1 MSGGSLR
8 VAAVQMVSVNGERD
22 ANLERA
28 TVWVRQA
35 ADAGATLIALPELF
49 SGGYWLSERAWDTAE
64 QQEGPTESWLR
75 ETARRFGVYLGGSY
89 LQARGED
96 FFNVFAL
103 ATPAGRIAGRV
114 PKQQAAS
121 IEAYLFRGQPSSHVI
136 DTDLGRV
143 GIGICYDNVFRF
155 NAEAMIAGNADIAV
169 MSFSAPTPQ
178 QTWYYGRKQA
188 EAFLASYRHGAQ
200 NYARM
205 LGIPAVQ
212 VNKSGRWQSSL
223 PGCFPAQDSKYGGQS
238 EIADSNGE
246 IVAELADQETV
257 IVGNV
262 TLDPARKIHVLGT
275 EYTRHGRWIAPV
287 PMEFKLYRVIEL
299 MGARSY
305 RANVRRRGKARAIS
319 ERAPAG
325 VQ

>member
-1 MSGGSLR
+1 MGGRTLR
-8 VAAVQMVSVNGERD
+8 VAAVQMVSANGERR

-28 TVWVRQA
+28 GRWVRQA
-35 ADAGATLIALPELF
+35 AEAGAKLVALPELF
-49 SGGYWLSERAWDTAE
+49 SGGYWLNEQAWDTAE
-64 QQEGPTESWLR
+64 PQDGPTEAWLR
-75 ETARRFGVYLGGSY
+75 ETAHRHGIYLGGSY

-103 ATPAGRIAGRV
+103 ATPAGQIAGRV
-114 PKQQAAS
+114 PKRQAAS
-121 IEAYLFRGQPSSHVI
+121 VEAYLFRGQQSSHVI

-155 NAEAMIAGNADIAV
+155 IADALIAGNADIAV

-178 QTWYYGRKQA
+178 QTWYYRRKQA
-188 EAFLASYRHGAQ
+188 EAFRASFRHGAQ

-212 VNKSGRWQSSL
+212 VNKSGPWKSPL
-223 PGCFPAQDSKYGGQS
+223 PALFPSQDSKYDGLS

-246 IVAELADQETV
+246 IVAALADQEAV
-257 IVGNV
+257 IVGDV
-262 TLDPARKIHVLGT
+262 TLDPARKTRKLAR
-275 EYTRHGRWIAPV
+275 EYTRYGRWIAPV
-287 PMEFKLYRVIEL
+287 PLEFKLYRIIEA

-305 RANVRRRGKARAIS
+305 RANGRRRRKALAIS
-319 ERAPAG
+319 DG
-325 VQ
+325 DHH

>member
-1 MSGGSLR
+1 MSVGSLR
-8 VAAVQMVSVNGERD
+8 VAAVQMVSVNGERN

-28 TVWVRQA
+28 AYWVQQA
-35 ADAGATLIALPELF
+35 SDAGAKLMVLPELF
-49 SGGYWLSERAWDTAE
+49 SGGYWLSEQAWDTAE
-64 QQEGPTESWLR
+64 PQDGPTESWLR
-75 ETARRFGVYLGGSY
+75 ETAQRLGIYLGGSY

-103 ATPAGRIAGRV
+103 ATPAGKIAGRV

-121 IEAYLFRGQPSSHVI
+121 IEAYLFRGQQSSHII
-136 DTDLGRV
+136 DSDLGRV

-155 NAEAMIAGNADIAV
+155 NANAMIAGNADIVV

-205 LGIPAVQ
+205 LGVPAIQ
-212 VNKSGRWQSSL
+212 VNKSGSWTSRL
-223 PGCFPAQDSKYGGQS
+223 PACFPSQDSKYGGQS

-262 TLDPARKIHVLGT
+262 NLDPARKVHTLGK
-275 EYTRHGRWIAPV
+275 EYTRYGRWIAPV
-287 PMEFKLYRVIEL
+287 PMEFKLYRLIEI

-305 RANVRRRGKARAIS
+305 RANARRRAKALAIS
-319 ERAPAG
+319 ES
-325 VQ
+325 VHY

>member
-1 MSGGSLR
+1 MTGGSLR
-8 VAAVQMVSVNGERD
+8 VAAVQMVSVNGERN

-28 TVWVRQA
+28 GYWVQQA
-35 ADAGATLIALPELF
+35 SDAGAKLVALPELF
-49 SGGYWLSERAWDTAE
+49 SGGYGLTEQAWDTAE
-64 QQEGPTESWLR
+64 PQDGPTETWLR
-75 ETARRFGVYLGGSY
+75 ETARRLGIYLGGSY
-89 LQARGED
+89 LQARSED

-103 ATPAGRIAGRV
+103 ATPAGKIAGRV

-121 IEAYLFRGQPSSHVI
+121 VEAYLFRGQHSSHII

-155 NAEAMIAGNADIAV
+155 TAEAMIAGNADIAV

-212 VNKSGRWQSSL
+212 VNKSGQWKSQL
-223 PGCFPAQDSKYGGQS
+223 PACFPSQDSKYGGQS

-246 IVAELADQETV
+246 TVAELADQEAI

-262 TLDPARKIHVLGT
+262 TLDPMRKARTLGK
-275 EYTRHGRWIAPV
+275 EYTRYGRWIAPV
-287 PMEFKLYRVIEL
+287 PMEFKLYRLIEI
-299 MGARSY
+299 MGRRSY
-305 RANVRRRGKARAIS
+305 TANVRRRAKALAIS
-319 ERAPAG
+319 ESAHS
-325 VQ
+325 